1 VIPVRVHL
9 KDFLTYGTTAAGE
22 PILFDFDEAAL
33 WSISGQ
39 NGAGKTSIF
48 DAITYCLYGEHRG
61 GSQRDERLI
70 RKGASTAEVAYEF
83 RHGGTLYRIRRTVF
97 RRPRRAG
104 GATIVKEV
112 QAAEWDEAEQAWRPL
127 PDTGNETGLRA
138 WVDRRLQMS
147 AEVFCSTVLLQQGK
161 ADRLLTVNPQIRFD
175 VLAKLLDLEVYQRLA
190 GRAAD
195 RRRAATADAH
205 AIEVQLA
212 TTTEVT
218 ADALR
223 EAREVADERV
233 SGARAAEQERGRAQ
247 AIQAGAQTVANLNQ
261 VAGGARR
268 QLHALEEVLAAG
280 DRIRADLAELDQA
293 RTALEPVRLAA
304 SDLDAAT
311 GHDQEADEA
320 DRAQQAID
328 LDALAAD
335 AARANAGRA
344 DAEAERDAAQSRYEV
359 LVRHVPLLDRL
370 VGCAA
375 EAARRR
381 QAANDAGD
389 PEECARQVQEAEAV
403 EQAAA
408 TSRRAAADT
417 KQAAVEARSERVGHR
432 HVLAGQLEA
441 RQSLEGE
448 GTCSRCGQPVSAEHL
463 ARELTELEAAMATAD
478 AGIAD
483 AQATIDQVA
492 SDLTAAERA
501 EAEAGQAYQG
511 ARSALA
517 VAQTAAS
524 EAVIAERAYATAA
537 AAVATLPEAWR
548 AVVDDAEQSA
558 ALLAAVSAEL
568 EDLRDKQLP
577 HLRGVVADGA
587 DAADQ
592 ATTALG
598 DARSRLQQL
607 AYAAE
612 GARQRATAARQQAQV
627 RLTAV
632 NSALSAEVLADRHGV
647 VDRLAVTMARLAP
660 VEADAATL
668 QQAEGEQRRVTDELN
683 AAMAALAAVPPEH
696 RVEVAAASTALAA
709 AEAAAE
715 QAAGARDDAR
725 DRLRQLTEQ
734 AAAREGLEQAHQ
746 ATRRTGER
754 AKRLEELFGRR
765 GLQAALLEQAKSAI
779 EQLANETLNRISDG
793 QLSLTLEVGEAAG
806 NRKLEVFVTDAAS
819 ADEPLEVAFISGSQK
834 FRVAVAL
841 AAGLGQHLA
850 GAEATR
856 ALIIDEGF
864 GSLDDL
870 GRQGMI
876 DELHTLASQLDRVIV
891 VSHQA
896 DFSDTAYFPN
906 GYSLKKAGRYTEV
919 SRLIA

>member
-1 VIPVRVHL
+1 MIPVRVHL
-9 KDFLTYGTTAAGE
+9 KDFLTYGTTDDGE
-22 PILFDFDEAAL
+22 PILFDFDEATL

-70 RKGASTAEVAYEF
+70 RKGASTAEVAFEF

-138 WVDRRLQMS
+138 WVDRRLGMS

-161 ADRLLTVNPQIRFD
+161 ADRLLTVNPQVRFD

-212 TTTEVT
+212 ATTEVS

-233 SGARAAEQERGRAQ
+233 GAARAAEQERGRAQ
-247 AIQAGAQTVANLNQ
+247 AILAGAQTVANLNQ
-261 VAGGARR
+261 AAGDARR
-268 QLHALEEVLAAG
+268 QLDALEEVLAAG
-280 DRIRADLAELDQA
+280 DRIRADLAELHRVRA
-293 RTALEPVRLAA
+293 ALEPVRLAA
-304 SDLDAAT
+304 SDLDAAA
-311 GHDQEADEA
+311 GHDQAAEEA

-328 LDALAAD
+328 LDALAAEAD
-335 AARANAGRA
+335 RANAGRA

-381 QAANDAGD
+381 RAANDAGD
-389 PEECARQVQEAEAV
+389 PEEGARQVQEAEAV
-403 EQAAA
+403 EQAAVA
-408 TSRRAAADT
+408 ARRVAADT

-432 HVLAGQLEA
+432 QALAGQLEA
-441 RQSLEGE
+441 RQSLKGE
-448 GTCSRCGQPVSAEHL
+448 GNCSRCGQPVSAEHL
-463 ARELTELEAAMATAD
+463 ARELTELEAVIATAD

-483 AQATIDQVA
+483 AQATIVQA
-492 SDLTAAERA
+492 AGDLDAAERA
-501 EAEAGQAYQG
+501 EAEAGQACQR
-511 ARSALA
+511 ARSAVA

-558 ALLAAVSAEL
+558 ALLAAVTAEL

-577 HLRGVVADGA
+577 HLRGVVADAA

-592 ATTALG
+592 ATNALG

-607 AYAAE
+607 AYEAE
-612 GARQRATAARQQAQV
+612 GARQQGTATRQQAQV

-632 NSALSAEVLADRHGV
+632 DPVLSAEVLADRHGV
-647 VDRLAVTMARLAP
+647 VDRLAAAVARLAP
-660 VEADAATL
+660 VETEAATL
-668 QQAEGEQRRVTDELN
+668 QQAEGEQRRVTEELN

-696 RVEVAAASTALAA
+696 HVEVAAASTALAA

-715 QAAGARDDAR
+715 QVAGARDDAR

-734 AAAREGLEQAHQ
+734 ATAREGLEQAHQ
-746 ATRRTGER
+746 AARHTGQR

-779 EQLANETLNRISDG
+779 EQLANETLYRISAG
-793 QLSLTLEVGEAAG
+793 QLSVTLEVGEAAG

-819 ADEPLEVAFISGSQK
+819 AEEPLEVAFISGSQK

-891 VSHQA
+891 VSHQV

-906 GYSLKKAGRYTEV
+906 GYSLRKAGRCTEV